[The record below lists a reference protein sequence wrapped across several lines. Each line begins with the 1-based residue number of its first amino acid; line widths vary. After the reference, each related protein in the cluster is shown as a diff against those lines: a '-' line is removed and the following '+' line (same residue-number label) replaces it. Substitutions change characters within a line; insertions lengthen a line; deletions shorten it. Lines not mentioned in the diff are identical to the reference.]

1 MVRSIADELLEA
13 LADLLGRA
21 VDTGGVGPRR
31 VVVDDAVPAMKL
43 VRATLGPL
51 VDGEKHAL
59 RDRKRL
65 RIAPRLLEVLA

>member
-31 VVVDDAVPAMKL
+31 VVIDDAVPAMKL
-43 VRATLGPL
+43 VSRGVGPL
-51 VDGEKHAL
+51 VDREKDTL

-65 RIAPRLLEVLA
+65 RIAPRLLEMLA

>member
-1 MVRSIADELLEA
+1 MVRAIADELLET

-21 VDTGGVGPRR
+21 VDTGGVGPRG
-31 VVVDDAVPAMKL
+31 VVVDDALPAMKL
-43 VRATLGPL
+43 IPRDLGPL
-51 VDGEKHAL
+51 VDREKHAL